1 MPAEPEILYR
11 VLQRIPQFPGSEP
24 GDHVMWRP
32 TRSHGSLILVRC
44 VDPAVTRLL
53 SSHPE
58 AFELVRTSV
67 HPHCRPS
74 APDEERQSD
83 PPGHLRLV

>member
-11 VLQRIPQFPGSEP
+11 VLQSIPQFPGSEP

-44 VDPAVTRLL
+44 VAPALSRLL

-58 AFELVRTSV
+58 AFQLLRTCV
-67 HPHCRPS
+67 HPHSGPS
-74 APDEERQSD
+74 APNEQRGSD